1 MTEECDKCGK
11 EFDTERGLHI
21 HQTQK
26 HENQKEE
33 DQNIEEDNKQKEE
46 NNAEKMDKKED
57 VEEKSSEEEG
67 VRLELNSNKEKIK
80 LNNTQTLAISGITG
94 LIIGL
99 MFSIGF
105 LSGLL
110 ASGSGLG
117 ASLQAVDG
125 PGTAA
130 EDAGSAQGTDQN
142 NQQTAN
148 LEELAEV
155 PYDVNFGRGTE
166 QVEWNG
172 QTLDLE
178 GRPYM
183 GSSTAEVKVV
193 SFEDFFCPYC
203 ASFHNEDV
211 AAQTG
216 ANSAFPQI
224 AKEHIETGEVQYYFQ
239 QLPVVGGTR
248 PAVVSECV
256 AEHGSSEDFWTFQY
270 NHFKNYEELQ
280 NMQGQSPDQY
290 DELMMNWASQLS
302 VDEENFQQCIDEEE
316 TRSKVNQQAQV
327 GQSLGA
333 RGTPAVFVGGELVEG
348 AQGYDTYRTLINDK
362 LNQQ

>member
-1 MTEECDKCGK
+1 MTEECEECGK

-26 HENQKEE
+26 HE
-33 DQNIEEDNKQKEE
+33 KQKEE
-46 NNAEKMDKKED
+46 NKNMEKNEQETEVKTNEES
-57 VEEKSSEEEG
+57 VEKRSSEDER

-80 LNNTQTLAISGITG
+80 LNSTQTLAISGITG
-94 LIIGL
+94 LIIGM

-110 ASGSGLG
+110 VSGSGLG
-117 ASLQAVDG
+117 GSLQAVDD
-125 PGTAA
+125 PGNAAA
-130 EDAGSAQGTDQN
+130 EEPN
-142 NQQTAN
+142 NQETAS
-148 LEELAEV
+148 LEELEEV

-203 ASFHNEDV
+203 ASLHNEDV
-211 AAQTG
+211 AAKTG

-224 AKEHIETGEVQYYFQ
+224 AENHIATGEVQYYFQ

-280 NMQGQSPDQY
+280 NLQGQSPDQY

-302 VDEENFQQCIDEEE
+302 VDEEKFQKCIDEEE

-333 RGTPAVFVGGELVEG
+333 QGTPAVFVGGELVEG
-348 AQGYDTYRTLINDK
+348 AQSYDTYRLLINDK
-362 LNQQ
+362 INSAVK